1 MDLGDKMKD
10 CNAIILAAGK
20 GTRML
25 SELPKCAYPFYGKP
39 MIVYIINMCKK
50 IQIDDICVVVGHKK
64 ESIENLLQDKVK
76 YAYQKE
82 QLGTANAVLAAKD
95 FLEKHNEGITLIF
108 PGDMP
113 LIDGD
118 VINNLIREH
127 IENNNDLTILTT
139 QIKNPTGYGRIIRQ
153 DGQIIKIIEEKD
165 ADDSVK
171 AINEINTGLY
181 CITTNLLEKALSKVD
196 NNNNKGEYYLT
207 DIVKILSGDK
217 KVKAYLTEYDFK
229 LTGINDLYTLSLVEK
244 EYQKY
249 INRNWMDKGVH
260 LINPDSIIIEDEVKI
275 DANVTIDAF
284 SIIRGKTTI
293 MKDTYI
299 PPYSLIINNIKIK
312 YKL

>member
-1 MDLGDKMKD
+1 MKD

-171 AINEINTGLY
+171 AIKEINTGLY

-312 YKL
+312 

>member
-25 SELPKCAYPFYGKP
+25 SELPKCAYTFYGKP

-312 YKL
+312 

>member
-95 FLEKHNEGITLIF
+95 FLERHNEGITLIF

>member
-95 FLEKHNEGITLIF
+95 FLERHNEGITLIF

-260 LINPDSIIIEDEVKI
+260 LINPDSISIEDEVKI

-312 YKL
+312 

>member
-1 MDLGDKMKD
+1 MDLGDEMKD

-299 PPYSLIINNIKIK
+299 PPYSLIKETK
-312 YKL
+312 ASTAKE

>member
-1 MDLGDKMKD
+1 MKN

-39 MIVYIINMCKK
+39 MITYIINMCKK

-64 ESIENLLQDKVK
+64 EIMEKLLQDEVK

-95 FLEKHNEGITLIF
+95 FLEKHNEDITLIF

-118 VINNLIREH
+118 IINNLIKEH
-127 IENNNDLTILTT
+127 IENDNDLTILTT
-139 QIKNPTGYGRIIRQ
+139 VIDNPTGYGRIIRQ

-171 AINEINTGLY
+171 AINEINTSLY
-181 CITTNLLEKALSKVD
+181 CINTNLLVRSLLKV
-196 NNNNKGEYYLT
+196 NNNNSKGEYYLT
-207 DIVKILSGDK
+207 DIVKILSSNK
-217 KVKAYLTEYDFK
+217 KVKAYLTRYDFR
-229 LTGINDLYTLSLVEK
+229 LSGINDLYTLSLVEK

-249 INRNWMDKGVH
+249 INKNWMEKGVH

-275 DANVTIDAF
+275 DVNVTIDAF
-284 SIIRGKTTI
+284 CIIRGKTTI
-293 MKDTYI
+293 IKDTYI

>member
-1 MDLGDKMKD
+1 MKD

-95 FLEKHNEGITLIF
+95 FLEKHNEGITFIF

-312 YKL
+312 

>member
-1 MDLGDKMKD
+1 MDLGDEMKD

-312 YKL
+312 

>member
-1 MDLGDKMKD
+1 MKD

-95 FLEKHNEGITLIF
+95 FLERHNEGITLIF

-275 DANVTIDAF
+275 DVNVTIDAF

-312 YKL
+312 

>member
-1 MDLGDKMKD
+1 MKD

-229 LTGINDLYTLSLVEK
+229 LIGINDLYTLSLVEK

-312 YKL
+312 

>member
-1 MDLGDKMKD
+1 MKD

-108 PGDMP
+108 PGDMQ

-118 VINNLIREH
+118 VLNNLIREH

-312 YKL
+312 

>member
-1 MDLGDKMKD
+1 LDLGDKMKD
-10 CNAIILAAGK
+10 YNAIILAAGK

-312 YKL
+312 

>member
-76 YAYQKE
+76 YAYQTE

-312 YKL
+312 

>member
-1 MDLGDKMKD
+1 MKD

-39 MIVYIINMCKK
+39 MIVYIINICKK
-50 IQIDDICVVVGHKK
+50 IKIDDICVVVGHKK

-312 YKL
+312 

>member
-1 MDLGDKMKD
+1 MKD

-249 INRNWMDKGVH
+249 INRNWMDKGVR

-312 YKL
+312 

>member
-1 MDLGDKMKD
+1 MDLGDEMKD

-95 FLEKHNEGITLIF
+95 FLERHNEGITLIF

-299 PPYSLIINNIKIK
+299 PPYSLIINNIFI
-312 YKL
+312 

>member
-1 MDLGDKMKD
+1 MKD

-275 DANVTIDAF
+275 NANVTIDAF

-312 YKL
+312 

>member
-1 MDLGDKMKD
+1 MKD

-82 QLGTANAVLAAKD
+82 QLGTANAVLAEKD

-312 YKL
+312 

>member
-1 MDLGDKMKD
+1 MKD

-95 FLEKHNEGITLIF
+95 FLERHNEGITLIF

-181 CITTNLLEKALSKVD
+181 CITTNLLGKALSKVD

-312 YKL
+312 

>member
-1 MDLGDKMKD
+1 MKD

-299 PPYSLIINNIKIK
+299 PPYSLIINNIKLK
-312 YKL
+312 

>member
-64 ESIENLLQDKVK
+64 ESIENLLKDKVK

-95 FLEKHNEGITLIF
+95 FLERHNEGITLIF

-312 YKL
+312 

>member
-1 MDLGDKMKD
+1 
-10 CNAIILAAGK
+10 
-20 GTRML
+20 
-25 SELPKCAYPFYGKP
+25 
-39 MIVYIINMCKK
+39 MCKK

-95 FLEKHNEGITLIF
+95 FLERHNEGITLIF

-181 CITTNLLEKALSKVD
+181 CITTNLLEKALSKVC
-196 NNNNKGEYYLT
+196 L
-207 DIVKILSGDK
+207 
-217 KVKAYLTEYDFK
+217 
-229 LTGINDLYTLSLVEK
+229 LYTSRCV
-244 EYQKY
+244 
-249 INRNWMDKGVH
+249 
-260 LINPDSIIIEDEVKI
+260 
-275 DANVTIDAF
+275 
-284 SIIRGKTTI
+284 
-293 MKDTYI
+293 
-299 PPYSLIINNIKIK
+299 
-312 YKL
+312 

>member
-1 MDLGDKMKD
+1 MKD

-25 SELPKCAYPFYGKP
+25 SELPKCAYPFYGKS

-312 YKL
+312 

>member
-1 MDLGDKMKD
+1 M
-10 CNAIILAAGK
+10 
-20 GTRML
+20 
-25 SELPKCAYPFYGKP
+25 
-39 MIVYIINMCKK
+39 
-50 IQIDDICVVVGHKK
+50 
-64 ESIENLLQDKVK
+64 
-76 YAYQKE
+76 
-82 QLGTANAVLAAKD
+82 GTANAVLAAKD

-181 CITTNLLEKALSKVD
+181 CITTNLLEKALSKCD

-275 DANVTIDAF
+275 DANVTIDSF
-284 SIIRGKTTI
+284 SIISVKQQ
-293 MKDTYI
+293 
-299 PPYSLIINNIKIK
+299 L
-312 YKL
+312 

>member
-1 MDLGDKMKD
+1 MKD

-249 INRNWMDKGVH
+249 INKNWMDKGVH

-312 YKL
+312 

>member
-1 MDLGDKMKD
+1 MKD

-299 PPYSLIINNIKIK
+299 PSIFFNYQ
-312 YKL
+312 

>member
-1 MDLGDKMKD
+1 MKD
-10 CNAIILAAGK
+10 CKAIILAAGK

-312 YKL
+312 